1 MGRKKMTGEY
11 YKREINAVISTL
23 KNEDSEMPIID
34 LLEQAG
40 VDLFVAPSV
49 ISILISEGKIS
60 YRMKDGKQYFSLNK
74 K

>member
-1 MGRKKMTGEY
+1 MVEEY
-11 YKREINAVISTL
+11 YIREINAVIKTL
-23 KNEDSEMPIID
+23 KDKGGEMPIID

-40 VDLFVAPSV
+40 VDFFVAPSV